1 MNLDQKYINRCLE
14 LAQNALPSAMPN
26 PAVGAVVVFEN
37 QIIGEGYTS
46 SFGGNHAEVNAINA
60 VKDKTLLSKSTLYV
74 SLEPCSHFG
83 KTPPC
88 VDLVLKYQIPNIVI
102 GTLDCNPKVSGNGL
116 KKLLE
121 NGKKVTVG
129 VLETKCLALNKRFFT
144 FFNKK
149 RPYIILKWAA
159 SQDGFLAPIQD
170 LNLDRK
176 PVWISNIYSRQLVH
190 YWRSQEDAILVGTQT
205 VLKDNP
211 TLTTRDADG
220 KNPIRI
226 VLDQNNRLPR
236 SSFVFDNQAET
247 LVITKNEIDFDQN
260 IAQQIAVFLFEKN
273 IQSVIVEGGL
283 QTLQTFIDAN
293 IWDEARVFRSAIC
306 IEKGVKEPLFI
317 KNWVD
322 KTMVFDDELFIY
334 YNHD

>member
-1 MNLDQKYINRCLE
+1 MNRCLE

-37 QIIGEGYTS
+37 HIIGEGYTS
-46 SFGGNHAEVNAINA
+46 AFGGNHAEVNAINA

-74 SLEPCSHFG
+74 SLEPCSHYG

-88 VDLVLKYQIPNIVI
+88 VDLVLKYQIPKIII

-116 KKLLE
+116 RKLLE

-129 VLETKCLALNKRFFT
+129 VLEKECLTLNKRFFT

-149 RPYIILKWAA
+149 RPYVILKWAA
-159 SQDGFLAPIQD
+159 SQDGFLAPNQE

-176 PVWISNIYSRQLVH
+176 PVWISNPFSRQLVH
-190 YWRSQEDAILVGTQT
+190 YWRSQEQAILVGTQT
-205 VLKDNP
+205 VLIDNP

-226 VLDQNNRLPR
+226 VLDQNNRLP
-236 SSFVFDNQAET
+236 SSSYVFDNQAET
-247 LVITKNEIDFDQN
+247 LVITKNEIDFEQD
-260 IAQQIAVFLFEKN
+260 IAVQIAAFLFQKN

-293 IWDEARVFRSAIC
+293 IWDEARVFVGNILLES
-306 IEKGVKEPLFI
+306 GI
-317 KNWVD
+317 KQPVFVAHPPQ
-322 KTMVFDDELFIY
+322 KKMVFDDELFTY
-334 YNHD
+334 YNND